1 MNSSDGFSLTLS
13 THTACL
19 YCNILTLHFC
29 IYTLYCVLQ
38 VYELDGLKPGPV
50 QLGTGNDWL
59 QIAAPAIQTRIARYA
74 SSEIRF
80 NLLVSHHLS
89 VHTVHEHKVCA

>member
-1 MNSSDGFSLTLS
+1 
-13 THTACL
+13 
-19 YCNILTLHFC
+19 
-29 IYTLYCVLQ
+29 

-50 QLGTGNDWL
+50 ELGTGSDWL

-80 NLLVSHHLS
+80 NLLVSLS
-89 VHTVHEHKVCA
+89 LVYFIVHTHTAMMPTSIIHI

>member
-1 MNSSDGFSLTLS
+1 
-13 THTACL
+13 
-19 YCNILTLHFC
+19 
-29 IYTLYCVLQ
+29 

-50 QLGTGNDWL
+50 ELGTGSDWL

-80 NLLVSHHLS
+80 NLLVSCSYLRYTEHT
-89 VHTVHEHKVCA
+89 HTVMMHISLTHA